1 MSKRSAWLVA
11 IAVLVLLG
19 LFSQRAL
26 RAWWDDDEGNRALL
40 QGHGVQAARLFETG
54 LALEPDW
61 AMLHEDFGRALLA
74 SDPAR
79 ALAEFDRAACGS
91 PCLAQAG
98 DALAAMGRTN
108 EAIDRYV
115 QAKAVE
121 KVSQVAAQLV
131 AAGRYD
137 AALAVESALL
147 AKLHND
153 FVDRSDLAAVY
164 AQIGKID
171 LAAAARTGARG
182 AARERAKSGLD
193 ALAHAT
199 ALSPLNEDYL
209 LSYGFG
215 ELRFGDRA
223 AARQTF
229 ERILE
234 LHPGEEHAVEGLA
247 RTGGSTQP

>member
-1 MSKRSAWLVA
+1 MPAASCTTYRRATLRSTFSSIATSTPTTRRPAPPGPRTGRTSTSASNSNAPGVSKRSAWLIA

-19 LFSQRAL
+19 FFTQRPL

-40 QGHGVQAARLFETG
+40 RGHDLRAARLFEAG
-54 LALEPDW
+54 LTAEPGW
-61 AMLHEDFGRALLA
+61 ATLHEDLGRAVLPT
-74 SDPAR
+74 DPAR
-79 ALAEFDRAACGS
+79 SLAEFDRAACGS

-115 QAKAVE
+115 QAKAVG

-153 FVDRSDLAAVY
+153 F
-164 AQIGKID
+164 
-171 LAAAARTGARG
+171 
-182 AARERAKSGLD
+182 
-193 ALAHAT
+193 
-199 ALSPLNEDYL
+199 
-209 LSYGFG
+209 
-215 ELRFGDRA
+215 
-223 AARQTF
+223 
-229 ERILE
+229 
-234 LHPGEEHAVEGLA
+234 
-247 RTGGSTQP
+247 